1 MAAGELS
8 ELKAGDIMLPADK
21 VITISPDEKVA
32 LADLIMT
39 RSSVGSLP
47 VVEGDRI
54 LGIVT
59 QRDIMLAKTF
69 QVGSLPVRDLMTKR
83 LIVVDRDTPLKE
95 VLGLMIKNRIERLPV
110 VENGKFLG
118 LIVHGR
124 ILKELYRRL

>member
-1 MAAGELS
+1 MKELAQ
-8 ELKAGDIMLPADK
+8 LKAEDIMLPAEK
-21 VITISPDEKVA
+21 VITVSPEDKVA

-47 VVEGDRI
+47 VVEGEKI
-54 LGIVT
+54 LGILT

-69 QVGSLPVRDLMTKR
+69 QVGGLPVRDLMTKR
-83 LIVVDRDTPLKE
+83 LIVVSRDAPLKE
-95 VLGLMIKNRIERLPV
+95 VLRLMIENKIERLPV
-110 VENGKFLG
+110 VEDGKFLG

>member
-1 MAAGELS
+1 MKELAQ
-8 ELKAGDIMLPADK
+8 LKAEDVMLPAEK
-21 VITISPDEKVA
+21 VITASPEDKIA

-47 VVEGDRI
+47 VVEGERI
-54 LGIVT
+54 FGIVT

-83 LIVVDRDTPLKE
+83 LIVVSRDTPLKE
-95 VLGLMIKNRIERLPV
+95 VLRLMIENKIERLPV
-110 VENGKFLG
+110 VEEGKLLG

>member
-1 MAAGELS
+1 MKELAQ
-8 ELKAGDIMLPADK
+8 LKAEDIMLPAEK
-21 VITISPDEKVA
+21 VITISPEDKIA

-47 VVEGDRI
+47 VVEGERI

-83 LIVVDRDTPLKE
+83 LIVVGRDAPLKE
-95 VLGLMIKNRIERLPV
+95 ILRLMIENRIERLPV
-110 VENGKFLG
+110 VEDGKFLG

>member
-1 MAAGELS
+1 MAMKELAQ
-8 ELKAGDIMLPADK
+8 LKAEDIMLPAEK
-21 VITISPDEKVA
+21 VITISPEDKIA

-47 VVEGDRI
+47 VVEGEKI

-83 LIVVDRDTPLKE
+83 LIVVGRDAPLKE
-95 VLGLMIKNRIERLPV
+95 ILRLMIENKIERLPV
-110 VENGKFLG
+110 VEDGKFLG

>member
-1 MAAGELS
+1 MKELAQ
-8 ELKAGDIMLPADK
+8 LKAEDIMLPAEK
-21 VITISPDEKVA
+21 VITISPEDKIA

-47 VVEGDRI
+47 VVEGEKI

-83 LIVVDRDTPLKE
+83 LIVVGRDAPLKE
-95 VLGLMIKNRIERLPV
+95 ILRLMIENKIERLPV
-110 VENGKFLG
+110 VEDGKFLG

>member
-1 MAAGELS
+1 MKELAQ
-8 ELKAGDIMLPADK
+8 LKAEDIMLPAEK
-21 VITISPDEKVA
+21 VITVSPEDKIA

-47 VVEGDRI
+47 VVEGERI

-83 LIVVDRDTPLKE
+83 LIVVGRDAPLKE
-95 VLGLMIKNRIERLPV
+95 ILRLMIENKIERLPV
-110 VENGKFLG
+110 VEDGKFLG
-118 LIVHGR
+118 LIVHGK

>member
-1 MAAGELS
+1 MKELAQLRA
-8 ELKAGDIMLPADK
+8 EDIMLPAEK
-21 VITISPDEKVA
+21 VITISPEDKIA

-47 VVEGDRI
+47 VVEGERI
-54 LGIVT
+54 VGIVT

-83 LIVVDRDTPLKE
+83 LIIVGRDAPLKE
-95 VLGLMIKNRIERLPV
+95 VLRLMIENRIERLPV
-110 VENGKFLG
+110 VEDGKFLG

>member
-1 MAAGELS
+1 MAMKELAQ
-8 ELKAGDIMLPADK
+8 LKAEDIMLPAEK
-21 VITISPDEKVA
+21 VITVSPEDKVA

-47 VVEGDRI
+47 VVEGEKI
-54 LGIVT
+54 LGILT

-69 QVGSLPVRDLMTKR
+69 QVGGLPVRDLMTKR
-83 LIVVDRDTPLKE
+83 LIVVSRDAPLKE
-95 VLGLMIKNRIERLPV
+95 VLRLMIENKIERLPV
-110 VENGKFLG
+110 VEDGKFLG

>member
-1 MAAGELS
+1 MKELAQLRA
-8 ELKAGDIMLPADK
+8 EDIMLPAEK
-21 VITISPDEKVA
+21 VITISPEDKIA

-47 VVEGDRI
+47 VVEGERI
-54 LGIVT
+54 VGIVT

-83 LIVVDRDTPLKE
+83 LIVVGRDAPLKE
-95 VLGLMIKNRIERLPV
+95 VLRLMIENRIERLPV
-110 VENGKFLG
+110 VEDGKFLG

>member
-1 MAAGELS
+1 MKELAQ
-8 ELKAGDIMLPADK
+8 LKAEDIMLPAEK
-21 VITISPDEKVA
+21 VITISPEDKIA

-47 VVEGDRI
+47 VVEGERI
-54 LGIVT
+54 VGIVT

-83 LIVVDRDTPLKE
+83 LIVVGRDAPLKE
-95 VLGLMIKNRIERLPV
+95 VLRLMIENRIERLPV
-110 VENGKFLG
+110 VEDGKFLG

>member
-1 MAAGELS
+1 MEELAQLRAS
-8 ELKAGDIMLPADK
+8 DLMLPAEK
-21 VITISPDEKVA
+21 VITISPEDKIA
-32 LADLIMT
+32 LADLMMT

-47 VVEGDRI
+47 VVEGEKI

-69 QVGSLPVRDLMTKR
+69 QVGSLPVRDLMTRR
-83 LIVVDRDTPLKE
+83 LIVVGKDAPLKE
-95 VLGLMIKNRIERLPV
+95 VLRLMIENRIERLPV
-110 VENGKFLG
+110 VEDGKFLG

>member
-1 MAAGELS
+1 MKELTQ
-8 ELKAGDIMLPADK
+8 LKAGDLMLPAEK
-21 VITISPDEKVA
+21 VITIAPEDKIA

-47 VVEGDRI
+47 VVEGEKI

-83 LIVVDRDTPLKE
+83 LIVVGKDAPLKE
-95 VLGLMIKNRIERLPV
+95 VLRLMIENRIERLPV
-110 VENGKFLG
+110 VEDGKFLG